1 MKVKINYVVAH
12 YWDNEPM
19 RLSAYMLHNS
29 EVQFGT
35 IEDAKTFLKYVRKAR
50 PEYKWKIF
58 QLVSMMEDIV

>member
-1 MKVKINYVVAH
+1 
-12 YWDNEPM
+12 
-19 RLSAYMLHNS
+19 MLHNS